1 MTWHRRGGA
10 DETVFRRQEL
20 PEVERPHP
28 GAQFRFTDLGGLRLT
43 CSATNTGR
51 RR

>member
-1 MTWHRRGGA
+1 M
-10 DETVFRRQEL
+10 
-20 PEVERPHP
+20 ERPHP

-51 RR
+51 RHWLPFTTTIEAKAFRIKRWP